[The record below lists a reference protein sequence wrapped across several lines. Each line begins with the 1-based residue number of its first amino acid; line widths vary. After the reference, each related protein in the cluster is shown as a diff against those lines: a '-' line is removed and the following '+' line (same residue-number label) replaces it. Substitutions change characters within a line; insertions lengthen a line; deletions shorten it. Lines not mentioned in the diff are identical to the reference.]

1 MAVEQRIQFAT
12 LMVNHNIKNSNEEPK
27 NKNMIEEQ
35 EKENYSYTFYKG
47 IQQRVKTLKNEI
59 DKRTGKKKL
68 TKKK

>member
-1 MAVEQRIQFAT
+1 
-12 LMVNHNIKNSNEEPK
+12 MVNHNIKNSNEEPK

>member
-1 MAVEQRIQFAT
+1 
-12 LMVNHNIKNSNEEPK
+12 MVNHNIKNSNEEPK

-59 DKRTGKKKL
+59 DKRTGKKKS